1 MNLEE
6 LLDTYGPFLRKY
18 ALPLAVGFIGLIL
31 LGYGVMTLSAKS
43 PSGSLSQTAQDA
55 SISAKYLPQTSQK
68 PLFIDVEGAV
78 MKPGVYQLKPGSRMQ
93 DGLIAAGGLS
103 ANADRAAV
111 AKSLNLALAVL
122 DGTKIYIPATGEQ
135 VIIAGSSVA
144 GATGGIVNINQASEA
159 DLDGLP
165 GIGLVTAQKII
176 DGRPYQTTNDLV
188 QKKVIGK
195 ATFDKIKDLIV
206 AQ

>member
-43 PSGSLSQTAQDA
+43 PSGSFSQTAQDA

-78 MKPGVYQLKPGSRMQ
+78 MKPGVYQLKAGSRMQ

-103 ANADRAAV
+103 AN
-111 AKSLNLALAVL
+111 
-122 DGTKIYIPATGEQ
+122 
-135 VIIAGSSVA
+135 
-144 GATGGIVNINQASEA
+144 
-159 DLDGLP
+159 
-165 GIGLVTAQKII
+165 
-176 DGRPYQTTNDLV
+176 
-188 QKKVIGK
+188 
-195 ATFDKIKDLIV
+195 
-206 AQ
+206 